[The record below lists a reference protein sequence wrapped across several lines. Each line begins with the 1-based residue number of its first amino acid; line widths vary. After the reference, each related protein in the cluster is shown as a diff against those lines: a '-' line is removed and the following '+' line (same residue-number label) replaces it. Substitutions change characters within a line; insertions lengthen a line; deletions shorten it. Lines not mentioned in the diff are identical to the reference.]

1 MNSSVM
7 RRPTGSLYLPPMMD
21 KLGCFALMLGG
32 ESQAAYM
39 SFAISSEEVVIVSSR
54 WPQKVG
60 VFGVAWLWRNS
71 AKLSCALTR
80 GTRSHGP
87 RSRPALMK
95 SISIPTLSPAM
106 IRKRGS
112 EAIAAVTGVRERG
125 ESLRSSAD
133 YVARD
138 VLGDPRG
145 RKSGAG
151 PGPTNP
157 R

>member
-1 MNSSVM
+1 
-7 RRPTGSLYLPPMMD
+7 MMD
-21 KLGCFALMLGG
+21 NLDCSALMLAG
-32 ESQAAYM
+32 ESLAACM
-39 SFAISSEEVVIVSSR
+39 SSAISSEEAVIVSSR
-54 WPQKVG
+54 WSQKVG
-60 VFGVAWLWRNS
+60 VFGVVWRWRNS
-71 AKLSCALTR
+71 VKLSCALAR
-80 GTRSHGP
+80 GTPSHAA
-87 RSRPALMK
+87 RSRPALIK
-95 SISIPTLSPAM
+95 SISMLTLSPAM

-145 RKSGAG
+145 RKCGVVLG
-151 PGPTNP
+151 IMNP